1 MEGCFMFQWGVCF
14 SDGGASFLSGW
25 GAPHGG
31 INFGGGGGFQKI
43 VRWGG
48 QPPPPPPT
56 IGKPAILDVFNCL
69 AQTSIIRF
77 VINDIT
83 IVLGSNIK

>member
-1 MEGCFMFQWGVCF
+1 MGGGHPM
-14 SDGGASFLSGW
+14 GASILV
-25 GAPHGG
+25 
-31 INFGGGGGFQKI
+31 GGGGFQKI